1 MFDWFQLI
9 YAICTSGATPP
20 WWREIGLAAN
30 LATALA
36 YFWIPA
42 VMAVV
47 FSRWREELPYR
58 WLWVGFVT
66 FITACGVSHV
76 FHAVHLLRAVVP
88 HTAIE
93 LAVLVITAA
102 VSLITAAGF
111 TFILPKVLRLSSP
124 AAARRRLE
132 EAVETATNDL
142 HQSLEHKR
150 LLLLE
155 VHHRV
160 GNNLQ
165 IISSLINLHMRKHR
179 DQSAELRTLRD
190 RVAAI
195 SAVHEQLERVDASA
209 LSATGLLTSLAGTV
223 NAGRVD
229 APTSI
234 EISGE
239 DFLIPLDLA
248 SGFALILHEVVD
260 DARRRLSDSPQASV
274 IEIGLSADGNAR
286 SVSVRYHARGPLC
299 ENAAFASK
307 IIGALAV
314 QLGAEVEWSEES
326 DNWLTFTMRFE
337 EPAIASRLPPAI
349 TEAHPVSGRTGMNVR
364 EATASADN

>member
-1 MFDWFQLI
+1 MIDWLQLV
-9 YAICTSGATPP
+9 YAICTSDTAPAR
-20 WWREIGLAAN
+20 WREIGITAN

-66 FITACGVSHV
+66 FIAACGVSHI
-76 FHAVHLLRAVVP
+76 FHAVHLLRAVTP
-88 HTAIE
+88 HTAVE

-111 TFILPKVLRLSSP
+111 TVILPKVLTLSSP

-132 EAVETATNDL
+132 DAVETATNDL
-142 HQSLEHKR
+142 QQSLEHKR

-165 IISSLINLHMRKHR
+165 IISSLINLHIRSHA
-179 DQSAELRTLRD
+179 DQADELQILRD

-195 SAVHEQLERVDASA
+195 SAVHEQLQQVDAST
-209 LSATGLLTSLAGTV
+209 LSATRLLHSVAGNV
-223 NAGRVD
+223 GVGRID
-229 APTSI
+229 AISRV
-234 EISGE
+234 EITGE
-239 DFLIPLDLA
+239 DFQIPLDLA
-248 SGFALILHEVVD
+248 SGFALILHEVID
-260 DARRRLSDSPQASV
+260 DAHRHGSDSLTGAAIRIDLSGHDGQRHVTVSYKQAV
-274 IEIGLSADGNAR
+274 RPAGNA
-286 SVSVRYHARGPLC
+286 ALAGD
-299 ENAAFASK
+299 

-314 QLGAEVEWSEES
+314 QLGASVAWSQDS
-326 DNWLTFTMRFE
+326 DETRIFSMHFA
-337 EPAIASRLPPAI
+337 EPSVASRLPPAV
-349 TEAHPVSGRTGMNVR
+349 TGEQQAMDRSEPKLRPDRPFVVS
-364 EATASADN
+364 

>member
-1 MFDWFQLI
+1 MIDWLQMV
-9 YAICTSGATPP
+9 YAICTSDTAPAR
-20 WWREIGLAAN
+20 WREIGIAAN

-36 YFWIPA
+36 YFWIPT

-66 FITACGVSHV
+66 FITACGISHI
-76 FHAVHLLRAVVP
+76 FHAVHLLRTVAP
-88 HTAIE
+88 HTALE
-93 LAVLVITAA
+93 LAVLVITAT

-111 TFILPKVLRLSSP
+111 TVILPKVLTLSSP

-132 EAVETATNDL
+132 DAVETATDDL
-142 HQSLEHKR
+142 QRSLEHKR

-165 IISSLINLHMRKHR
+165 IISSLINLHIRTHG
-179 DQSAELRTLRD
+179 DQSDELRILRD

-195 SAVHEQLERVDASA
+195 SAVHEQLQQADASA
-209 LSATGLLTSLAGTV
+209 LSAIRLLNSVAG
-223 NAGRVD
+223 NASIGRVE
-229 APTSI
+229 AMSRV

-248 SGFALILHEVVD
+248 SGFALILHEVID
-260 DARRRLSDSPQASV
+260 EAWRHGTDGPTAPAIRIHLSGSEDQRIV
-274 IEIGLSADGNAR
+274 
-286 SVSVRYHARGPLC
+286 SVSYRQAVPHA
-299 ENAAFASK
+299 ENVAGAGN

-314 QLGAEVEWSEES
+314 QLGATVAWSQDGADTRIFS
-326 DNWLTFTMRFE
+326 MRFDK
-337 EPAIASRLPPAI
+337 PNVASRLPP
-349 TEAHPVSGRTGMNVR
+349 EVSGERQPLDR
-364 EATASADN
+364 ATARLQPATPFTVG